1 MTNPPCISQP
11 EGMKRI
17 LTAAVLIL
25 AVFASIF
32 FGQL

>member
-1 MTNPPCISQP
+1 
-11 EGMKRI
+11 MKRI

-32 FGQL
+32 FGQLRRIILLYPGSQ